1 MVLEKIEEQPDRLV
15 GEITIIS
22 VSLYICMYIYIYRR
36 Q

>member
-22 VSLYICMYIYIYRR
+22 VSLYIYIHLYI
-36 Q
+36 

>member
-22 VSLYICMYIYIYRR
+22 VSLYIYIYIHLYI
-36 Q
+36 